1 MAGATVTDFL
11 VSSDNVQVIKDSFA
25 SHVAHDIPNI
35 AMNLFMNLFKVV
47 PEAKELI
54 SATKGDQG
62 PHRQNQKLQMH
73 ANIVLKKV
81 CNIAITL
88 DDPVKVE
95 EAQKALAI
103 LGSRHVGYGVKLK
116 QAAKLRDAFMT
127 TFSEVFGD
135 AWEGKTATA
144 WEAVYDSIEQMFV
157 VGLVGLQSSQ

>member
-1 MAGATVTDFL
+1 MPPLAPP
-11 VSSDNVQVIKDSFA
+11 S
-25 SHVAHDIPNI
+25 
-35 AMNLFMNLFKVV
+35 LFKVV

-116 QAAKLRDAFMT
+116 QAAVSNISCGADSLNGPDSDGGRVVNW
-127 TFSEVFGD
+127 FSHSFNLFCPE
-135 AWEGKTATA
+135 T
-144 WEAVYDSIEQMFV
+144 S
-157 VGLVGLQSSQ
+157 